1 MPDHSPI
8 VIGVAGRIGS
18 GKTLVAR
25 YLEENCGFQ
34 YLRYSLILAEWFN
47 ADPGGKTRLQ
57 EVGWGVMSGEG
68 QRELNRRLIAKVDP
82 QRDCAVDGLRHP
94 IDYEE
99 LRRSFKDR
107 FYLIFVETS
116 AEIRFSR
123 LRPRYESH
131 EAFLAADEHPVE
143 QNIDSLR
150 SDASA
155 IIRGDVSLAA
165 FKAELDL
172 IISGFKGQPAQLDQ

>member
-1 MPDHSPI
+1 MPIAPS
-8 VIGVAGRIGS
+8 
-18 GKTLVAR
+18 LVER
-25 YLEENCGFQ
+25 
-34 YLRYSLILAEWFN
+34 
-47 ADPGGKTRLQ
+47 
-57 EVGWGVMSGEG
+57 
-68 QRELNRRLIAKVDP
+68 
-82 QRDCAVDGLRHP
+82 
-94 IDYEE
+94 
-99 LRRSFKDR
+99 
-107 FYLIFVETS
+107 
-116 AEIRFSR
+116 
-123 LRPRYESH
+123 